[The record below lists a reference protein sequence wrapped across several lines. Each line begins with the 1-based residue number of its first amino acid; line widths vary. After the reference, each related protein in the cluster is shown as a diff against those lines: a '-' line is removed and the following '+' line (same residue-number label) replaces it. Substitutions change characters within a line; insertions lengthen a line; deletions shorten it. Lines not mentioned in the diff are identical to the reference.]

1 MSTVETPHV
10 ATRSLTLPAA
20 HRWVRGTRLISFLA
34 TTDHK
39 VLGTLYFVTTMAF
52 FIFGGIL
59 ALLVRAELAFP
70 GLQYLHYERYNQVFT
85 MHGTIMLL
93 MFATPLFAGFAN
105 WLLPL
110 QLGAPDMAFPRLNAF
125 AYWLY
130 LGGSL
135 GVIYIF
141 VAANLVAH
149 TGVLLLAL
157 GSVAG
162 QLAMSVVLDAA
173 WPTPASPGLAPE
185 LTMVAVALASVVV
198 ASVPW
203 GRRRRGIAADR

>member
-20 HRWVRGTRLISFLA
+20 HRGVRFGTRLISFLA

-130 LGGSL
+130 LFGSLMACAGFLTPTARRPSGGS
-135 GVIYIF
+135 
-141 VAANLVAH
+141 
-149 TGVLLLAL
+149 
-157 GSVAG
+157 
-162 QLAMSVVLDAA
+162 
-173 WPTPASPGLAPE
+173 PTCRCLTPSTPPASAATSGCS
-185 LTMVAVALASVVV
+185 AST
-198 ASVPW
+198 SWGW
-203 GRRRRGIAADR
+203 GRSSAR